1 MRAKGADLLVNEAL
15 NVGVLY
21 LDADMPLKFFVSVVR
36 WEIHRATQLS
46 LEGLVVVVPEVT
58 GFPPPDFISRK
69 EMVTEWAQ
77 AAREEMI
84 ERMALDAFSA
94 RIRLAIVV
102 SDDYIDRERIGV
114 KIAAANGLTACIVT
128 TEQEAI
134 DWMVATGRT
143 APSL

>member
-77 AAREEMI
+77 AARGND
-84 ERMALDAFSA
+84 RTDGSGCVLSA
-94 RIRLAIVV
+94 HTTG
-102 SDDYIDRERIGV
+102 DRR
-114 KIAAANGLTACIVT
+114 
-128 TEQEAI
+128 
-134 DWMVATGRT
+134 
-143 APSL
+143 